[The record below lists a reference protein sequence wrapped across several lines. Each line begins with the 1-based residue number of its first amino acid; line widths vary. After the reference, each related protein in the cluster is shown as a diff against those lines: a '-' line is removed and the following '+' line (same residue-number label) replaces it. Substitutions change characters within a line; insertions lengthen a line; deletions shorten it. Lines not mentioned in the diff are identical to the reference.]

1 VLVLNVGVFDSR
13 LDDFPY
19 VPTLPHVPDK
29 VRFAGGLTKIASN
42 KSKSAQA
49 NATGSGGMHR
59 SSHWIASLIQL
70 YFCIGHSGDILPNTI
85 QYNLN
90 IRGQVIEL
98 GNVTAKVFNLIYAIL
113 NLYFQCKKSSFTETE
128 VLQLEEITQTVNTH
142 LSLLWELKQA
152 VLQAEKNKRMRLHK
166 NHSLNHFASSI
177 RLYGAPS
184 KYNAD
189 RWEGAHP
196 IFTTGVYQRVSKRKE
211 TMNKEMTK
219 KGIALARLTHSN
231 HVSGI
236 LVYGVN
242 YIKRISPKVEPEYL
256 EVSAT
261 HGVPIY
267 LLHYNSKTSLFEL
280 DMTRAKAS
288 GKDKLINSVLAHQNL
303 TPVIFTAMIN
313 RYCATENVEAI
324 REYWW
329 YNICKTGE
337 LKLSIVSGLTFEGN
351 EESKIGRGHIYA
363 ISEFRHD
370 NNRPRYD
377 FVEIDIGSKTAL
389 AQVLTFFSLSDE
401 NASSY
406 YAIVQYLVEEDGKN
420 VN

>member
-1 VLVLNVGVFDSR
+1 
-13 LDDFPY
+13 
-19 VPTLPHVPDK
+19 
-29 VRFAGGLTKIASN
+29 
-42 KSKSAQA
+42 
-49 NATGSGGMHR
+49 
-59 SSHWIASLIQL
+59 
-70 YFCIGHSGDILPNTI
+70 
-85 QYNLN
+85 
-90 IRGQVIEL
+90 
-98 GNVTAKVFNLIYAIL
+98 
-113 NLYFQCKKSSFTETE
+113 
-128 VLQLEEITQTVNTH
+128 
-142 LSLLWELKQA
+142 
-152 VLQAEKNKRMRLHK
+152 
-166 NHSLNHFASSI
+166 
-177 RLYGAPS
+177 
-184 KYNAD
+184 
-189 RWEGAHP
+189 
-196 IFTTGVYQRVSKRKE
+196 
-211 TMNKEMTK
+211 MNKEMTK

-242 YIKRISPKVEPEYL
+242 YIKRISPKVAPEYL

-420 VN
+420 VTIPKLKHSSSRFFQRYCWELIPNKQNRVQYSTAIIEFSTIVGPAYVVQEFSSKSDCNQGTASTHDRFTYIPRRFTDRDGWESNIVADMEDHGLLLHGLEENRKYLLAQQTSHGGVAYMANKYDIEIGFNEVVYSSESEEED